1 MAATP
6 KHHWPQRHAHP
17 RHALLSWLAALDPY
31 HGPWVNCGLRID
43 RTLGL
48 LSLV

>member
-1 MAATP
+1 MATTP
-6 KHHWPQRHAHP
+6 ERHWPQFHAHP
-17 RHALLSWLAALDPY
+17 RHALLSGPTALDPY
-31 HGPWVNCGLRID
+31 HGLWVNCGLCID